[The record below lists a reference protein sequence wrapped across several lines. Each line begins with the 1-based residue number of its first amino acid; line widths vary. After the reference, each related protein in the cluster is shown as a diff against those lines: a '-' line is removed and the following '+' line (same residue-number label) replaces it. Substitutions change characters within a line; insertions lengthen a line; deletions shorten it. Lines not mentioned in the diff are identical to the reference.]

1 MAPSNRSPRVWLPC
15 SGLRL
20 ACPRSAAA
28 VVWRCRSCETGAALD
43 QRLCVGLGNESAKDR
58 RRNPALG
65 RKMERMLRRMKKILV
80 TLIQLAVTVTL
91 LIWVFH
97 DPQQRAQMATAL
109 RAADYRWVGGAIV
122 AYLIVEIAA
131 AVRWQ
136 ILLRVQK
143 IRLNL
148 ARLSGLFL
156 IGMFYNQ
163 FLPGGTGG
171 DIIKSYLLLK
181 ETAEHKAGA
190 LLAVVFD
197 RLIGLVAL
205 VAITVTLVSLRFD
218 LLSRTPETRNLL
230 WLLLFVLGISISAL
244 IASFVVSG
252 FNLFHLLPRKFPGRD
267 KLIEIAAAYHLYA
280 RHWVAT
286 FFAFAASLVAHLA
299 TFTTFLCVAY
309 AFHAGV
315 KLIDF
320 FAVLPVERTLTALPI
335 SFAGVGL
342 REQILQVMLHN
353 LCGVPVAVAKLI
365 GTMSFLV
372 ILVCCAPGG
381 IVYFFYKPSGVA
393 KRVRLREM
401 QREVATMEHEI
412 QEPQ

>member
-1 MAPSNRSPRVWLPC
+1 
-15 SGLRL
+15 
-20 ACPRSAAA
+20 
-28 VVWRCRSCETGAALD
+28 
-43 QRLCVGLGNESAKDR
+43 
-58 RRNPALG
+58 
-65 RKMERMLRRMKKILV
+65 MKKILI
-80 TLIQLAVTVTL
+80 TLIQLSVTAL
-91 LIWVFH
+91 LLWYVFH
-97 DPQQRAQMATAL
+97 DANQRQQMKVAL
-109 RAADYRWVGGAIV
+109 AAADYRWVGAAIL
-122 AYLIVEIAA
+122 AYVMVEIAA
-131 AVRWQ
+131 AIRWQ

-143 IRLNL
+143 IRLNFP
-148 ARLSGLFL
+148 RLSGLFL

-181 ETAEHKAGA
+181 ETPEHKAGA

-218 LLSRTPETRNLL
+218 ILSKSPETRRLL
-230 WLLLFVLGISISAL
+230 WILLFLLGSSITAL
-244 IASFVVSG
+244 LTSFIISG
-252 FNLFHLLPRKFPGRD
+252 FNLFHWLPHKFPGRE
-267 KLIEIAAAYHLYA
+267 KLIEVSASYHLYA
-280 RHWVAT
+280 RHWFGT
-286 FFAFAASLVAHLA
+286 LLAFGASLVAHLA

-309 AFHAGV
+309 AFHSGV

-342 REQILQVMLHN
+342 REQILQVMLNN

-372 ILVCCAPGG
+372 ILICCAPGG
-381 IVYFFYKPSGVA
+381 IVYFFYKPSGVPR
-393 KRVRLREM
+393 RVRMREM
-401 QREVATMEHEI
+401 EREVATLEHEI
-412 QEPQ
+412 GETK

>member
-1 MAPSNRSPRVWLPC
+1 
-15 SGLRL
+15 
-20 ACPRSAAA
+20 
-28 VVWRCRSCETGAALD
+28 
-43 QRLCVGLGNESAKDR
+43 
-58 RRNPALG
+58 
-65 RKMERMLRRMKKILV
+65 MKKILV

-143 IRLNL
+143 IRLSL
-148 ARLSGLFL
+148 PRLSGLFL

-280 RHWVAT
+280 RHWFAT
-286 FFAFAASLVAHLA
+286 FLAFGASLVAHLA

-342 REQILQVMLHN
+342 REQILQLMLHN

-372 ILVCCAPGG
+372 ILICCAPGG

-393 KRVRLREM
+393 KHVRLREM

>member
-1 MAPSNRSPRVWLPC
+1 
-15 SGLRL
+15 
-20 ACPRSAAA
+20 
-28 VVWRCRSCETGAALD
+28 
-43 QRLCVGLGNESAKDR
+43 
-58 RRNPALG
+58 
-65 RKMERMLRRMKKILV
+65 MKKILV

-143 IRLNL
+143 IRLSL
-148 ARLSGLFL
+148 PRLSGLFL

-181 ETAEHKAGA
+181 EAAEHKAGA

-252 FNLFHLLPRKFPGRD
+252 FDLFHLLPRKFPGRD